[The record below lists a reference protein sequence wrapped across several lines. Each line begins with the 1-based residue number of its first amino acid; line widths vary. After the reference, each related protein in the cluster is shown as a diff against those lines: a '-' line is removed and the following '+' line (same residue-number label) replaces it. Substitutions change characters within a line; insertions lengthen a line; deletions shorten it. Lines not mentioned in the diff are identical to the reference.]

1 MNPRLFSSLAA
12 LLLALTACAMRPA
25 EAGQVP
31 PLVVERVVTLVVTPT
46 PLPVPASR
54 AEPVASLPAPTIAAP
69 LVAATALPRPTVVP
83 IPRPTAVPIPRPT
96 AAPTP
101 RPATPVPPSDP
112 VGLKLTQPIDGNT
125 LDGLVVRILQPGFNP
140 AGMNSLGFRAYARI
154 APGKIADGN
163 GIAQVRFQITGPN
176 GFEYEHTENS
186 APYCLFQE
194 SSGAQ
199 CRALR
204 VGDLWWGT
212 KTRIAPGAYVLLV
225 EAQGNGLRWQS
236 GLNFK
241 LK

>member
-12 LLLALTACAMRPA
+12 LLLPLTACAMRPA

-69 LVAATALPRPTVVP
+69 LVAATAL
-83 IPRPTAVPIPRPT
+83 PRPTAVPIPRPT

>member
-1 MNPRLFSSLAA
+1 MKPRLSLSLAI
-12 LLLALTACAMRPA
+12 LLLSLTACAMRPA

-31 PLVVERVVTLVVTPT
+31 PLVVERVVTLAVATT
-46 PLPVPASR
+46 PLPTL
-54 AEPVASLPAPTIAAP
+54 ETGAA
-69 LVAATALPRPTVVP
+69 
-83 IPRPTAVPIPRPT
+83 
-96 AAPTP
+96 
-101 RPATPVPPSDP
+101 PATPVSAPNTAAPVVVATATPRPPTVAPPSDP

-140 AGMNSLGFRAYARI
+140 DGMNSLGFRAYARV

-163 GIAQVRFQITGPN
+163 GIAQVRFRITGPN

-194 SSGAQ
+194 SSGTQ

-212 KTRIAPGAYVLLV
+212 TMRIAPGAYILLV
-225 EAQGNGLRWQS
+225 EVQGNNLRWQS

>member
-1 MNPRLFSSLAA
+1 MEAHMNPRLFSSLVT
-12 LLLALTACAMRPA
+12 LLPLLTACAMRPA
-25 EAGQVP
+25 EAAQVP
-31 PLVVERVVTLVVTPT
+31 PQVVERVVTVVVVATSLPT
-46 PLPVPASR
+46 PFPEPAT
-54 AEPVASLPAPTIAAP
+54 ATPLPAPTTPA
-69 LVAATALPRPTVVP
+69 AATPRPP
-83 IPRPTAVPIPRPT
+83 

-112 VGLKLTQPIDGNT
+112 VGLRLTQPIDGNT
-125 LDGLVVRILQPGFNP
+125 LDGLIVRILQPGFNP
-140 AGMNSLGFRAYARI
+140 AGMSSLGFRAYARVS
-154 APGKIADGN
+154 PGKIADGN
-163 GIAQVRFQITGPN
+163 GISRVRFRISGPN
-176 GFEYEHTENS
+176 GFEYERTESS

-194 SSGAQ
+194 SSGSQ

-225 EAQGNGLRWQS
+225 EVQGGNGLRWQS

>member
-1 MNPRLFSSLAA
+1 MNLRLLSSIAI
-12 LLLALTACAMRPA
+12 LLLSLTACAMRPA
-25 EAGQVP
+25 EAAQIP
-31 PLVVERVVTLVVTPT
+31 PQVVERVVTVVVSASPT
-46 PLPVPASR
+46 PMPPPPAS
-54 AEPVASLPAPTIAAP
+54 PVAPSST
-69 LVAATALPRPTVVP
+69 
-83 IPRPTAVPIPRPT
+83 
-96 AAPTP
+96 PTP
-101 RPATPVPPSDP
+101 RPPTVAPPSDP
-112 VGLKLTQPIDGNT
+112 VGLNLTQPIDGNT

-163 GIAQVRFQITGPN
+163 GISQVRFRISGPN

-194 SSGAQ
+194 SSGAL

-212 KTRIAPGAYVLLV
+212 KQRIQPGAYILLV
-225 EAQGNGLRWQS
+225 EVQGGNGLRWQS

>member
-12 LLLALTACAMRPA
+12 LLLPLTACAMRPA
-25 EAGQVP
+25 EAGLVP
-31 PLVVERVVTLVVTPT
+31 PLVVERVVTVVVTPT
-46 PLPVPASR
+46 PLPVPAPR
-54 AEPVASLPAPTIAAP
+54 AEPVTPLPAPTIAAP
-69 LVAATALPRPTVVP
+69 LVAATAL
-83 IPRPTAVPIPRPT
+83 PRPTAVPIPRPT

>member
-1 MNPRLFSSLAA
+1 MKLRLFSSLAA
-12 LLLALTACAMRPA
+12 LLLPLTACAMRPA

-46 PLPVPASR
+46 PLPVPAPR
-54 AEPVASLPAPTIAAP
+54 AEPVTPLPAPTIAAP
-69 LVAATALPRPTVVP
+69 LVAATAL
-83 IPRPTAVPIPRPT
+83 PRPTAVPIPRPT

-101 RPATPVPPSDP
+101 RPATPVPPSNP

-212 KTRIAPGAYVLLV
+212 NTRIAPGAYVLLV

>member
-12 LLLALTACAMRPA
+12 LLLPLTACAMRPA

-54 AEPVASLPAPTIAAP
+54 AEPVTPLPAPTIAAP
-69 LVAATALPRPTVVP
+69 LVAATAL
-83 IPRPTAVPIPRPT
+83 PRPTAVPIPRPT

-140 AGMNSLGFRAYARI
+140 AGMNNLGFRAYARI

>member
-1 MNPRLFSSLAA
+1 MNPRLFSSLVT
-12 LLLALTACAMRPA
+12 LLLLLTACAMRPA

-31 PLVVERVVTLVVTPT
+31 PLVVEQVVTLVVTPT

-54 AEPVASLPAPTIAAP
+54 AEPVTPLPAPTIAAP
-69 LVAATALPRPTVVP
+69 LVAATAL
-83 IPRPTAVPIPRPT
+83 PRPTAVPIPRPT

-225 EAQGNGLRWQS
+225 EAQGNGLHWQS

>member
-1 MNPRLFSSLAA
+1 MNLGLLSSIAI
-12 LLLALTACAMRPA
+12 LLLSSTACAMRPA
-25 EAGQVP
+25 EAAQVP
-31 PLVVERVVTLVVTPT
+31 PQVVERVVTVVVSASPT
-46 PLPVPASR
+46 LIPPPPAS
-54 AEPVASLPAPTIAAP
+54 PVAPSSTPM
-69 LVAATALPRPTVVP
+69 PRPPTV
-83 IPRPTAVPIPRPT
+83 A
-96 AAPTP
+96 
-101 RPATPVPPSDP
+101 PPSDP
-112 VGLKLTQPIDGNT
+112 VGLNLTQPIDGNT

-163 GIAQVRFQITGPN
+163 GISQVRFRISGPN

-194 SSGAQ
+194 SSGAL

-204 VGDLWWGT
+204 VGDLWSGT
-212 KTRIAPGAYVLLV
+212 KQRIQPGAYVLLV
-225 EAQGNGLRWQS
+225 EVQGGNGLRWQS

>member
-1 MNPRLFSSLAA
+1 
-12 LLLALTACAMRPA
+12 
-25 EAGQVP
+25 
-31 PLVVERVVTLVVTPT
+31 
-46 PLPVPASR
+46 
-54 AEPVASLPAPTIAAP
+54 
-69 LVAATALPRPTVVP
+69 
-83 IPRPTAVPIPRPT
+83 
-96 AAPTP
+96 
-101 RPATPVPPSDP
+101 
-112 VGLKLTQPIDGNT
+112 
-125 LDGLVVRILQPGFNP
+125 FNP

-154 APGKIADGN
+154 APGKIADGK

-225 EAQGNGLRWQS
+225 EVQGNELRWQS

>member
-1 MNPRLFSSLAA
+1 MNPRLFSTLAA

-54 AEPVASLPAPTIAAP
+54 AEPVTPLPAPTIAAP
-69 LVAATALPRPTVVP
+69 LVAATAL
-83 IPRPTAVPIPRPT
+83 PRPTAVPIPRPT

-101 RPATPVPPSDP
+101 RPATRVPPSDP

-194 SSGAQ
+194 SSGTQ
-199 CRALR
+199 CRVLR

-225 EAQGNGLRWQS
+225 EVQGNNLRWQS
-236 GLNFK
+236 GLNFN

>member
-12 LLLALTACAMRPA
+12 LLLPLTACAMRPA

-54 AEPVASLPAPTIAAP
+54 AEPVTPLPAPTIAAP
-69 LVAATALPRPTVVP
+69 LVAATAL
-83 IPRPTAVPIPRPT
+83 PRPTAVPIPRPT

-101 RPATPVPPSDP
+101 RPATRVPPSDP

-194 SSGAQ
+194 ASGTQ